1 MQISILASGS
11 RGNCTLI
18 YNEHTAILIDMGI
31 STRKLKQSLAK
42 IHLDINDLNA
52 VFITHEHID
61 HIRGLKTFTKN
72 YQIPIFSKTA
82 TLKQIITSQN
92 FDKNQLTNCKAL
104 PNEKLSIQNLDI
116 LSFPISHDA
125 IDPVGYNIFNKN
137 SSNKINEKITLATD
151 LGFVNETV
159 KQALDASDKLII
171 EANHDINM
179 LQNGQYP
186 WSLKKRILST
196 KGHLSNIDAAFTI
209 SNLVH
214 KPQEVILAHLSEQ
227 NNTPELAQ
235 KTVTSILNKQNLNH
249 ISVHIASSQEIL
261 SI

>member
-1 MQISILASGS
+1 M
-11 RGNCTLI
+11 
-18 YNEHTAILIDMGI
+18 
-31 STRKLKQSLAK
+31 
-42 IHLDINDLNA
+42 
-52 VFITHEHID
+52 
-61 HIRGLKTFTKN
+61 
-72 YQIPIFSKTA
+72 
-82 TLKQIITSQN
+82 
-92 FDKNQLTNCKAL
+92 

-196 KGHLSNIDAAFTI
+196 KGHLSNTDAAFTI